1 MEMIDSDD
9 SIPKKSGK
17 KIGSSKKVRKE
28 EVGPLASNQAFGRRL
43 TLARVHARRPEPRLL
58 NGCRASPSGPRPS
71 ATGPS
76 SAPLPAST
84 SMSSRSIVSW

>member
-28 EVGPLASNQAFGRRL
+28 EVGPLTSN
-43 TLARVHARRPEPRLL
+43 
-58 NGCRASPSGPRPS
+58 
-71 ATGPS
+71 
-76 SAPLPAST
+76 
-84 SMSSRSIVSW
+84 